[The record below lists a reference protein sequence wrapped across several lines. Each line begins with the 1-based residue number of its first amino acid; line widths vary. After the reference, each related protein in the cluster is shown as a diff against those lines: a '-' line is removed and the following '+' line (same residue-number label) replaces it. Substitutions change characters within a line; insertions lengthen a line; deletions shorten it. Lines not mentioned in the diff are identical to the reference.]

1 MRSGGSTRATG
12 NRRSVSREETTVS
25 TESPCVTPA
34 VGATAPTVSLEL
46 DSRPETLTLV
56 RGMLA
61 GVAELLAMDPELL
74 DDLKTAVSEACNNVA
89 LHAYPDGTGSLTVLL
104 ISTTEGIEVIVRDRG
119 LGITEQAASDDSV
132 QGVGLQVIRALS
144 TEAEFRARPEGGTEA
159 WMLFSGKRAGR
170 PLFEMPEAAAPDDG
184 WSNQLTGDAVVSV
197 SPVALLSG
205 VLGRIS
211 RALAATARFSLDR
224 FSDVYLVTDAIS
236 AHASEASAGNR
247 MAFAITAAGR
257 RLELVV
263 GPFRKGSGRALQAEA
278 TVESRTPLRMLSDK
292 IELIPSE
299 DGELLQV
306 VMIDHRSGQG
316 PGGRG
321 AERDARPW

>member
-1 MRSGGSTRATG
+1 MSRGGPTRATG
-12 NRRSVSREETTVS
+12 NRPSVSGEESTVS
-25 TESPCVTPA
+25 TESPSVTPA
-34 VGATAPTVSLEL
+34 VGSTAPTVSLEL
-46 DSRPETLTLV
+46 ESRPETLTLV

-104 ISTTEGIEVIVRDRG
+104 MSTTEGIEVIVRDQG
-119 LGITEQAASDDSV
+119 LGISEQAASDDRV
-132 QGVGLQVIRALS
+132 QGVGLPVIRALS
-144 TEAEFRARPEGGTEA
+144 TKAEFRARPEGGTEA
-159 WMLFSGKRAGR
+159 RMLFAGKRAGR
-170 PLFEMPEAAAPDDG
+170 SLFEMPEAAAPDDG

-236 AHASEASAGNR
+236 AHASRASAANR
-247 MAFAITAAGR
+247 IAFAISAGGR
-257 RLELVV
+257 RLELTV
-263 GPFRKGSGRALQAEA
+263 GPFRKGSGRTLQAEA
-278 TVESRTPLRMLSDK
+278 TGESHTPLRMLSDK

-299 DGELLQV
+299 GDELLQV
-306 VMIDHRSGQG
+306 VMIDHR
-316 PGGRG
+316 P
-321 AERDARPW
+321 A

>member
-1 MRSGGSTRATG
+1 MRSGGSTRAAD
-12 NRRSVSREETTVS
+12 NRRSVSGEEATVS
-25 TESPCVTPA
+25 TGSPCVTPA
-34 VGATAPTVSLEL
+34 LGARAPTVSLEL
-46 DSRPETLTLV
+46 ESRPETLTLV

-89 LHAYPDGTGSLTVLL
+89 LHAYPNGSGSLTVLL
-104 ISTTEGIEVIVRDRG
+104 MSTTEGIEVIVRDRG
-119 LGITEQAASDDSV
+119 LGITERAASDDRV

-144 TEAEFRARPEGGTEA
+144 TKAEFRARPEGGTEA
-159 WMLFSGKRAGR
+159 RMLFAGKRAGR

-184 WSNQLTGDAVVSV
+184 SSNQLTGDAVVSV

-224 FSDVYLVTDAIS
+224 FSDVYLVTDAIA
-236 AHASEASAGNR
+236 AHASKAAAGNR
-247 MAFAITAAGR
+247 IAFAVTAGGR

-263 GPFRKGSGRALQAEA
+263 GPFHDGSGRTLQAEA
-278 TVESRTPLRMLSDK
+278 TGEPRTPLRMLSDK
-292 IELIPSE
+292 IELIPFE
-299 DGELLQV
+299 GNELLQV
-306 VMIDHRSGQG
+306 VMIDHR
-316 PGGRG
+316 PG
-321 AERDARPW
+321 

>member
-1 MRSGGSTRATG
+1 M
-12 NRRSVSREETTVS
+12 S
-25 TESPCVTPA
+25 TESSCVLSA
-34 VGATAPTVSLEL
+34 VGAGAPTVSLEL
-46 DSRPETLTLV
+46 ESRPETLTLV

-61 GVAELLAMDPELL
+61 GVAELMAMDPELL

-104 ISTTEGIEVIVRDRG
+104 ISSTDGIEVIVRDQG
-119 LGITEQAASDDSV
+119 LGISEQAAADDRV

-144 TEAEFRARPEGGTEA
+144 TKAEFRARPDGGTEA
-159 WMLFSGKRAGR
+159 WMLFAGERGGK

-197 SPVALLSG
+197 SPVALLGG

-236 AHASEASAGNR
+236 AHASRASLGNR
-247 MAFAITAAGR
+247 IAFAISAGGR

-263 GPFRKGSGRALQAEA
+263 GPFRRGSGRSLEPDVQDR
-278 TVESRTPLRMLSDK
+278 SRSPLRMLSDQV
-292 IELIPSE
+292 ELVPS
-299 DGELLQV
+299 DGSELLQV
-306 VMIDHRSGQG
+306 VMIDHR
-316 PGGRG
+316 P
-321 AERDARPW
+321 P